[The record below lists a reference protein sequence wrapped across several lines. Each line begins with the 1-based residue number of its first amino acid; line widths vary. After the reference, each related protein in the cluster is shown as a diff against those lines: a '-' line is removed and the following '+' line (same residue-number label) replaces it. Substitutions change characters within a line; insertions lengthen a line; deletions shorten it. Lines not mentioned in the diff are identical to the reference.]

1 MFVGVPFDQLWKYT
15 QFSLSC
21 YEIEMKK
28 KKKIA
33 VAISHDRIIA
43 LFKKLKSAK
52 G

>member
-28 KKKIA
+28 KIA
-33 VAISHDRIIA
+33 VAITHDRIIA

-52 G
+52 W

>member
-1 MFVGVPFDQLWKYT
+1 MFVGVSFDQLWKYT

-28 KKKIA
+28 KKIA
-33 VAISHDRIIA
+33 VAITHDRIIA